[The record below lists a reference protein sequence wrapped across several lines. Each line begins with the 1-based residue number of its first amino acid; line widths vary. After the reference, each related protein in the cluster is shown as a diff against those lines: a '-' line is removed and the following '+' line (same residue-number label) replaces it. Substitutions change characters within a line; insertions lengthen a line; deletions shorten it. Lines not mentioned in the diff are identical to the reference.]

1 MQKTQAIHAFGA
13 LAALQHDAYLSRI
26 RLHLPER
33 ETEIMSILK
42 NYRNWRRFR
51 SAIDELS
58 RLSNR
63 ELDDIGITRADI
75 PHVARRGR

>member
-1 MQKTQAIHAFGA
+1 MQNTQAIHAFSA
-13 LAALQHDAYLSRI
+13 LVAVQHDAYLSRI

-33 ETEIMSILK
+33 KTEIMSIFK

-51 SAIDELS
+51 TAIDELS

>member
-1 MQKTQAIHAFGA
+1 MNIIQ
-13 LAALQHDAYLSRI
+13 
-26 RLHLPER
+26 
-33 ETEIMSILK
+33 
-42 NYRNWRRFR
+42 NYRNWRRYR

-58 RLSNR
+58 RLSSR